1 MGEINRIS
9 SFNPRKKMMTE
20 APRKYCKPGVSAKE
34 TIVETDNMSA
44 AKIPM
49 PPKDGMGVKCI
60 FRSSGRSNN
69 FFASAILMTTGIDVN
84 ATIKETREAKRTK
97 PIFGILGY
105 G

>member
-1 MGEINRIS
+1 
-9 SFNPRKKMMTE
+9 MMME
-20 APRKYCKPGVSAKE
+20 AAKKYCKPGFSAKE

-60 FRSSGRSNN
+60 FLSSGRSNS
-69 FFASAILMTTGIDVN
+69 FFSSAIFMTTGI
-84 ATIKETREAKRTK
+84 ATKATMKETREAKSTK
-97 PIFGILGY
+97 PILRVLSY